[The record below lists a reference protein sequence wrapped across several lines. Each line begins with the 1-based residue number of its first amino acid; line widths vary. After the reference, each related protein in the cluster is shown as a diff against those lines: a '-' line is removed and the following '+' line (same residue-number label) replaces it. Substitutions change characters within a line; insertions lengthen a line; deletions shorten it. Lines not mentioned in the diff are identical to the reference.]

1 MSAPNPECNVCGGSG
16 MVQGPPDPPHPPSF
30 DRCECALRKDILAN
44 VERGYPGLSV
54 APVIE
59 KSPLLG
65 QHAANVW
72 VTTGQTFF
80 SHLRHVAVRQP
91 ATWSFKVISDA
102 ELVTAWL
109 ATAGLGSGEIID
121 PDAYR
126 VSTKYMTIPD
136 LVSPPDLVVIRMGIK
151 VARNVA
157 APEVLAEAI
166 NTRLHDRKP
175 TWVWD
180 SKASPLD
187 AGSLFWSTEVA
198 SILSS
203 FHRLGVTGNGGM
215 PPGNSKTPTKKAPS
229 KSGGMK
235 GKKTLRGGGE

>member
-1 MSAPNPECNVCGGSG
+1 MSAPNPECSVCGGSG
-16 MVQGPPDPPHPPSF
+16 MVEAPPDPPHPPSF
-30 DRCECALRKDILAN
+30 DRCECALRKDILTN

-59 KSPLLG
+59 KTPLLG
-65 QHAANVW
+65 QHAENVW

-80 SHLRHVAVRQP
+80 AHLRHVAVRQP

-121 PDAYR
+121 PDAYK

-157 APEVLAEAI
+157 APEVLAEAL
-166 NTRLHDRKP
+166 NTRLHARKP

-180 SKASPLD
+180 TKASPLD
-187 AGSLFWSTEVA
+187 TGSLFWSTEVA
-198 SILSS
+198 SVLSS
-203 FHRLGVTGNGGM
+203 FKRLGGKGGGGM
-215 PPGNSKTPTKKAPS
+215 PPGGPSPATKTPKR
-229 KSGGMK
+229 GGMSR
-235 GKKTLRGGGE
+235 KKTLRGGG

>member
-1 MSAPNPECNVCGGSG
+1 MSAPDAECEVCGGSG
-16 MVQGPPDPPHPPSF
+16 MVEAPPDPPHPPSF

-54 APVIE
+54 AATIE

-65 QHAANVW
+65 KHDKNVW
-72 VTTGQTFF
+72 VTSGSTFF

-91 ATWSFKVISDA
+91 ATWSFRVISDA

-109 ATAGLGSGEIID
+109 ATAGLGGGEIID
-121 PDAYR
+121 PDAYK
-126 VSTKYMTIPD
+126 VSTKYMTVPD
-136 LVSPPDLVVIRMGIK
+136 LVSPPDLVIIRMGIK

-166 NTRLHDRKP
+166 NTRLHGRKP

-180 SKASPLD
+180 SPTSPLD
-187 AGSLFWSTEVA
+187 VGSLFWSTEVGSVLA
-198 SILSS
+198 PFL
-203 FHRLGVTGNGGM
+203 RLGSTGGS
-215 PPGNSKTPTKKAPS
+215 PTASTPTKTS
-229 KSGGMK
+229 RGGMSR
-235 GKKTLRGGGE
+235 KKSLRGEG